1 MLPFAHGV
9 DLVKI
14 DRIEQMLAAHEERFL
29 ERCFTPAEQQYAGD
43 HRRRA
48 EHLAAR
54 FAAKEA
60 GMKAL
65 GTGLSGGVSWTDF
78 EVVRLAAGQPILV
91 VTGVASE
98 IAGRLGITRWLISLT
113 HTDTDALASVIAIAD
128 PK

>member
-29 ERCFTPAEQQYAGD
+29 ERCFTLAEQEYAGD

-60 GMKAL
+60 GMKAW

-78 EVVRLAAGQPILV
+78 EVVRLATGQPTLV
-91 VTGVASE
+91 VTGVAKQ
-98 IAGRLGITRWLISLT
+98 IADRQGITRWLISLT

-128 PK
+128 AA